1 MATPALVVRF
11 YIKNFSTNYLPIF
24 GQVRY
29 LSDNFLSG
37 KPNSGC
43 VLACTTRKSPKSD
56 NYSTVVSVLLVV
68 SVFFPRKKI
77 GNYSTCPEIG
87 QLRIGELRYNGCT
100 TTPGP
105 GSRLFCKSFSRTCFD
120 SST

>member
-43 VLACTTRKSPKSD
+43 VLTYLHNAEIAK
-56 NYSTVVSVLLVV
+56 
-68 SVFFPRKKI
+68 
-77 GNYSTCPEIG
+77 IG
-87 QLRIGELRYNGCT
+87 QLQYSSVSTFSSVGLFSKKKNWQLQYLSGNRT
-100 TTPGP
+100 T
-105 GSRLFCKSFSRTCFD
+105 
-120 SST
+120 